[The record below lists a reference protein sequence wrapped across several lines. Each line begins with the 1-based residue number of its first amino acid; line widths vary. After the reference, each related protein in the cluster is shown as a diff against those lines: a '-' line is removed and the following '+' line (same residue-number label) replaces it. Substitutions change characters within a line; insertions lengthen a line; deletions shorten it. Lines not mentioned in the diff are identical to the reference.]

1 MMAEEINKLLDV
13 FVDDMK
19 QALDILLD
27 IVSEEISEEA
37 TGYPRNTRPE
47 ILRKF
52 NVALEI
58 YNKHFNS

>member
-1 MMAEEINKLLDV
+1 MAEEINKMLDE

-19 QALDILLD
+19 QALDVLLD

-47 ILRKF
+47 ILKKF
-52 NVALEI
+52 NMALEI
-58 YNKHFNS
+58 YNKHFKN